1 MRGQR
6 RQIHLALLYTGT
18 TCEPRRIPSVV
29 LKPELTYDPS
39 TLRRKT
45 GVYMIVMV
53 IATDL
58 VESVTDVAR
67 RAIAGGSGLAAGAV

>member
-1 MRGQR
+1 MV
-6 RQIHLALLYTGT
+6 A
-18 TCEPRRIPSVV
+18 SVA
-29 LKPELTYDPS
+29 
-39 TLRRKT
+39 RNAWRKT